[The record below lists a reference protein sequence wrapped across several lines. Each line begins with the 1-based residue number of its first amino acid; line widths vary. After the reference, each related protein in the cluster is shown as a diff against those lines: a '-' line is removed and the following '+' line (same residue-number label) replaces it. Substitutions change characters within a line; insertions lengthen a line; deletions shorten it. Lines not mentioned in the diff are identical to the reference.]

1 MTPAEIVAR
10 RGVTPETTVPELI
23 RQLGGDS
30 KQLLTDEVRLAKL
43 EMHEAAHEAGAAAML
58 IAVAFGAGV
67 VAAIAVTLFVATL
80 IGHIVSSHMWLGA
93 LVAGIIDLGAGA
105 LLIKRGLWAFAE
117 PSRALD
123 EFRAVQR
130 DATRLLGDSASRPV
144 QPSSRVAE

>member
-1 MTPAEIVAR
+1 VTHSEVGIAR
-10 RGVTPETTVPELI
+10 RGVTPETTIPELV

-80 IGHIVSSHMWLGA
+80 IGHVVSGHMWLGA
-93 LVAGIIDLGAGA
+93 LVAGVLDVGVGAM
-105 LLIKRGLWAFAE
+105 LVTRGLAAIAE
-117 PSRALD
+117 PSRALED
-123 EFRAVQR
+123 FRAAQR
-130 DATRLLGDSASRPV
+130 
-144 QPSSRVAE
+144 